1 MLIPFRFRIAS
12 HFIFGPALHVLV
24 GFDGDG
30 LKKVHYTG
38 KIRQGFGCDSFCS
51 ANASLSSLLEG
62 LHADL
67 VDNEVHVDHNV
78 HDSYYSSVVAA
89 LIRASTTSLPKD
101 SSMETGEE
109 IQAPSKNIIQTNSRC
124 GSGHAVGLEPSRKS
138 LW

>member
-1 MLIPFRFRIAS
+1 M
-12 HFIFGPALHVLV
+12 
-24 GFDGDG
+24 DG

-38 KIRQGFGCDSFCS
+38 KIRQGFGCDSCCTCS
-51 ANASLSSLLEG
+51 ANVSLSSLLEG

-109 IQAPSKNIIQTNSRC
+109 IQAPSKNIIQTYSRC

>member
-12 HFIFGPALHVLV
+12 HFIFGPAS
-24 GFDGDG
+24 GFDVDG

-51 ANASLSSLLEG
+51 ANASLSSLLPVPVEG

-78 HDSYYSSVVAA
+78 HDRYYSSVVAA

-109 IQAPSKNIIQTNSRC
+109 IQAPSKKII
-124 GSGHAVGLEPSRKS
+124 
-138 LW
+138 